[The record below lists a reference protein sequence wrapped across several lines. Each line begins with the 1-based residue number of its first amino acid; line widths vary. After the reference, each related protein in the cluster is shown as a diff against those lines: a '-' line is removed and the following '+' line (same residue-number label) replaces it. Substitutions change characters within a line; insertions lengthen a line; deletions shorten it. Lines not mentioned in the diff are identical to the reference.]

1 MNRSEVPSHTDLPPW
16 CCMMPGSPDIKT
28 GSPHIKEST
37 ALLCGEALLRYYNP
51 FIRLCYSLT
60 QKEKKS
66 DYYSN
71 NILVPQ
77 TIIHLLSV
85 AQGLWTKRHWT
96 YFSKITHGKKMELL
110 PAQHSE
116 KGTVRSEGKCN
127 SVQCSQICGYL
138 WHSCGQEVWN
148 NEEILTHHQTFDVKF
163 LGHSSDLFSKWNKM
177 LCLVDGRLAIWI
189 YLQHLKACC
198 GT

>member
-1 MNRSEVPSHTDLPPW
+1 MNRSEVPNHTVLPPW
-16 CCMMPGSPDIKT
+16 CFLMPGLSWHKDRIT
-28 GSPHIKEST
+28 SYQGVN
-37 ALLCGEALLRYYNP
+37 NP
-51 FIRLCYSLT
+51 TLWGFAQVLCYSHT
-60 QKEKKS
+60 QKEKNS

-71 NILVPQ
+71 NILVPR
-77 TIIHLLSV
+77 TTIHLLSV
-85 AQGLWTKRHWT
+85 AQGLWTKRHWV
-96 YFSKITHGKKMELL
+96 YFSKITHSKKTELL
-110 PAQHSE
+110 PAQHGE
-116 KGTVRSEGKCN
+116 KGTVRSKGKCN